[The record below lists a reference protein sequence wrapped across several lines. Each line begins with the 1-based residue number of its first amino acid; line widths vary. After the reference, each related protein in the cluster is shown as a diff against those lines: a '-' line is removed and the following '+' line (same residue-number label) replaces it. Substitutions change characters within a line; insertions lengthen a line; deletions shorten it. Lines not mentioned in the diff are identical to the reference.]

1 MKFTAAQIASF
12 INGSIE
18 GNPNMF
24 INGFG
29 KIEEAVENQ
38 LTFFANPKYEPFL
51 YTTRASVIIL
61 HKDYILT
68 QPLNATLIRVPDAYK
83 AFTTLLS
90 IYDKVVNNT
99 SSLIGIENP
108 SYIHEKAVI
117 GQHVYV
123 GAFAYIGEGA
133 QIGNNVKIYPYAY
146 IGNNAKIGDN
156 TIINPHVSIYHNCVI
171 GKNCIIHAGTIIGAD
186 GFGFA
191 PQDDGTYQK
200 VPQLGNVVI
209 QDNVEIGSNT
219 TIDRATMGSTIIEQ
233 GVKLD
238 NLIQIAHNVVIGNN
252 TVIAA
257 QAGIS
262 GSTKIGEQCII
273 GGQAGIVGH
282 IQLAKG
288 TKVNAQSGMTKTI
301 KEENKSFTGSP
312 AGDFQTTLRQ
322 QALIKKLPDLIQ
334 RIEQLEKQ
342 LAQK

>member
-1 MKFTAAQIASF
+1 MKFTAAQIASY

-18 GNPNMF
+18 GNPDIS

-38 LTFFANPKYEPFL
+38 LTFFANPKYEPYL

-61 HKDYILT
+61 HNDYILT
-68 QPLNATLIRVPDAYK
+68 QPINATLIRVPDAYK
-83 AFTTLLS
+83 AFATLLS
-90 IYDKVVNNT
+90 VYDSMVNNT
-99 SSLIGIENP
+99 SNLIGIENP
-108 SYIHEKAVI
+108 SYIHEKATL

-146 IGNNAKIGDN
+146 IGKNAKIGDN
-156 TIINPHVSIYHNCVI
+156 TIINPHVSVYHNCVI

-322 QALIKKLPDLIQ
+322 QALMKKLPDLIQ
-334 RIEQLEKQ
+334 RIEQLEQQ